1 MRGPFPP
8 LAWAAWCILGFSAL
22 APLGDA
28 ARLGE
33 SRAGEAREARE
44 ARDNVNAVQELH
56 RYRAFNESGI
66 RLLME
71 GEDLPLVEPSSFTE
85 APHKDKDVQLPY
97 AWRSKLQI
105 VKWLGAGTFGK
116 VFKCKVLCEARRDVY
131 VSVKYIEEKS
141 KLVRTE
147 IRVLNEMKG
156 YSDFCISA
164 VGSESYIEDS
174 NGFWIMMP
182 YMNHGDFHDFIKQ
195 CQRNPL
201 CMNSG
206 SKEGRRDF
214 TKVDPAFTD
223 AYILVLFH
231 DIVAGT
237 EALQTKTGRIHTD
250 LKPANV
256 MVNCQDHMCFAAV
269 IDLGLACAM
278 KPNGCHLGGT
288 PVYMPPETFKQQV
301 EALSLPAR
309 DVWALGVILYQ
320 LVYNR
325 NPPFFS
331 DPKGMVYRYDVT
343 KDPTIAGTKKVDF
356 LIMQMLANH
365 YKKRPSL
372 ASIRKELEY
381 LIEEAAAPP
390 IRGPKFNLGDSVE
403 YFSVSYLQWLPAKIA
418 AAKDS
423 NHYDL
428 DIRAD
433 APVEHLRPRRLHADA
448 LTEVRVLR
456 DVGEADEA
464 QSTPRY
470 QRNDRVEWW
479 SKKWQTWLDARI
491 LLVRDDGTY
500 KLSITNSSTEEE
512 MRWPISTTKETVS
525 LAVTTTT
532 TATTTTVPIEVKML
546 HSNAIERGAALKIPS
561 CL

>member
-1 MRGPFPP
+1 MPCPFG
-8 LAWAAWCILGFSAL
+8 LAWAAWCAFGSL
-22 APLGDA
+22 ARFGDA

-33 SRAGEAREARE
+33 ARAE
-44 ARDNVNAVQELH
+44 ARDNANAVQELH

-71 GEDLPLVEPSSFTE
+71 GQDLPLVEPSSFTE
-85 APHKDKDVQLPY
+85 APHKDKIVQLPH
-97 AWRSKLQI
+97 AWRSKLNI

-116 VFKCKVLCEARRDVY
+116 VFKCKVLCEESRDVY

-141 KLVRTE
+141 KLVKTE
-147 IRVLNEMKG
+147 IRVLEEMKG

-164 VGSESYIEDS
+164 VGSVSHIEDS
-174 NGFWIMMP
+174 KGFWIMMP
-182 YMNHGDFHDFIKQ
+182 YMNYGDFHDFIKQ
-195 CQRNPL
+195 CQKNPL
-201 CMNSG
+201 CQNSG
-206 SKEGRRDF
+206 STEGRRDF
-214 TKVDPAFTD
+214 TKVDPAFTH

-237 EALQTKTGRIHTD
+237 EALQIKTGRIHTD

-256 MVNCQDHMCFAAV
+256 MVNCQNHMCFAAV

-331 DPKGMVYRYDVT
+331 DPNRMVYLYDVT

-356 LIMQMLANH
+356 LIMQMLAND

-372 ASIRKELEY
+372 ASIRKELEF

-390 IRGPKFNLGDSVE
+390 VTGSKFNIGDAVE
-403 YFSVSYLQWLPAKIA
+403 YFSPSYFQWLPAKITA
-418 AAKDS
+418 VKDS

-428 DIRAD
+428 NIRPD

-464 QSTPRY
+464 HSGPLY
-470 QRNDRVEWW
+470 QKNDQVQWW
-479 SKKWQTWLDARI
+479 SKRYQTWLDAKVK
-491 LLVRDDGTY
+491 LVRGDGTY
-500 KLSITNSSTEEE
+500 MLDCTRSATEDE
-512 MRWPISTTKETVS
+512 MRPLI
-525 LAVTTTT
+525 ATTTT
-532 TATTTTVPIEVKML
+532 TRPLITTTTTTTTVPIEVKML
-546 HSNAIERGAALKIPS
+546 HSNAVERGAALKMPS

>member
-1 MRGPFPP
+1 MRGLS
-8 LAWAAWCILGFSAL
+8 LAWRGFL
-22 APLGDA
+22 TVHFWFVTDA

-33 SRAGEAREARE
+33 VRAGEAR
-44 ARDNVNAVQELH
+44 DNFNAVQELH

-71 GEDLPLVEPSSFTE
+71 GEDLPLVEPSSLTE
-85 APHKDKDVQLPY
+85 APHNHKDVQLPRE
-97 AWRSKLQI
+97 WRSKLQI

-116 VFKCKVLCEARRDVY
+116 VFKCKVLCEEGRDVY

-147 IRVLNEMKG
+147 IGVLDEMKG

-164 VGSESYIEDS
+164 VGSVSHIEDR

-195 CQRNPL
+195 CQKNPQ

-214 TKVDPAFTD
+214 TKVDPAYTD

-237 EALQTKTGRIHTD
+237 EALIKKTGRIHTD

-256 MVNCQDHMCFAAV
+256 MVNCQNHMCFAAV
-269 IDLGLACAM
+269 IDLGLACTM

-288 PVYMPPETFKQQV
+288 PVYMPPETFMQRV
-301 EALSLPAR
+301 EALHLPPR

-331 DPKGMVYRYDVT
+331 NPQSMVYRYDVT
-343 KDPTIAGTKKVDF
+343 KDPTIAGTRKVDF
-356 LIMQMLANH
+356 LIMQMLAND
-365 YKKRPSL
+365 YKKRPAL
-372 ASIRKELEY
+372 ATIRKELEF

-390 IRGPKFNLGDSVE
+390 ITGPTFKIGDAVE
-403 YFSVSYLQWLPAKIA
+403 YFSSSYLQWLPATITA
-418 AAKDS
+418 VKDS
-423 NHYDL
+423 SHYDL
-428 DIRAD
+428 NIKPD
-433 APVEHLRPRRLHADA
+433 APVERLRPGQLHADA
-448 LTEVRVLR
+448 LAELRVLR
-456 DVGEADEA
+456 DVGETDEA
-464 QSTPRY
+464 HSIPY
-470 QRNDRVEWW
+470 EKGDRVEWW
-479 SKKWQTWLDARI
+479 SKKYQTWLPTKIMFARP
-491 LLVRDDGTY
+491 DGTY
-500 KLSITNSSTEEE
+500 LTDVARIATKEEL
-512 MRWPISTTKETVS
+512 RWPVE
-525 LAVTTTT
+525 TTTT
-532 TATTTTVPIEVKML
+532 VSTTMTMTETVPIEVKML
-546 HSNAIERGAALKIPS
+546 RSNAVQRGAALKMPS